1 MPGALP
7 RNRFWILLGTLA
19 LLLIAAP
26 IIRETTPDRMNR
38 SVEIVTGVLFLAML
52 LSTVFAVAGRRAE
65 VILSIALVVPYIVLW
80 VVNLF
85 TSSVVLWILSDAF
98 AMTFVGW
105 AIVVILM
112 HLFRSE
118 QVTGNMIAASMCVY
132 MLMAVLWA
140 EAYSIIWM
148 LDPSAFSDA
157 LMPVASAEFGPPG
170 HPSVLYFS
178 LVTMTTL
185 GYGDVVPKVGYART
199 MAAMQAVTGQLYI
212 AVLVARL
219 VGLHIAHSRRV

>member
-1 MPGALP
+1 
-7 RNRFWILLGTLA
+7 
-19 LLLIAAP
+19 
-26 IIRETTPDRMNR
+26 
-38 SVEIVTGVLFLAML
+38 VLFLAML
-52 LSTVFAVAGRRAE
+52 LSTVFAVAASRTQ
-65 VILSIALVVPYIVLW
+65 VILSIALVVPYIALW

-98 AMTFVGW
+98 AMAFVGW
-105 AIVVILM
+105 AIVVILL
-112 HLFRSE
+112 HLFRSDR
-118 QVTGNMIAASMCVY
+118 VTGDMIAASMCVY

-140 EAYSIIWM
+140 EAYSIVWM
-148 LDPSAFSDA
+148 LEPTAFSDA
-157 LMPVASAEFGPPG
+157 LVPVVSAEFGPPG

-185 GYGDVVPKVGYART
+185 GYGDVVPRVGYART

-219 VGLHIAHSRRV
+219 VGVHIAQSRRV